1 MRETLHL
8 ILHRQLILLLHHQ
21 VLPLCIR
28 IIDLYLDGFFLL
40 LDLLRECHLLR
51 EALRLSLRHLL
62 QRFFQQRLIVL
73 LISQLQYAVIVALRY
88 LNLDLVDDLIIYN
101 VLLLILGDPVQLID
115 LLLVL
120 SYHLI
125 LLLHVP
131 LELLQD
137 VLVVLG
143 QLNRL
148 QLLLHARHLL
158 RVETILQI

>member
-1 MRETLHL
+1 M
-8 ILHRQLILLLHHQ
+8 
-21 VLPLCIR
+21 
-28 IIDLYLDGFFLL
+28 
-40 LDLLRECHLLR
+40 
-51 EALRLSLRHLL
+51 
-62 QRFFQQRLIVL
+62 
-73 LISQLQYAVIVALRY
+73 QYAVIVTLRD
-88 LNLDLVDDLIIYN
+88 LNLDLVDDLIIDY

-143 QLNRL
+143 QLNSL
-148 QLLLHARHLL
+148 QFLLHARHLL